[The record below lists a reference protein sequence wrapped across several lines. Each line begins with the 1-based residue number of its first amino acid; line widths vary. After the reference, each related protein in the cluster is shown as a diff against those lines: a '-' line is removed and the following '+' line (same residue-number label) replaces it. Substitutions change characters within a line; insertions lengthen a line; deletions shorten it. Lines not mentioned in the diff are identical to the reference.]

1 MSTLSVNTI
10 QPYSGSTVT
19 ITGFSVTGSAV
30 TGSVTSASYAISAS
44 NAVNALTAGTA
55 NSASTASYATFAVT
69 ATSASYAQTASYAT
83 NFTASN
89 ILITGLATV
98 ASASIEYL
106 TVVYQSSSVVY
117 SSGSNT
123 FGDASND
130 TQTLWGTIN
139 VVTGPTRLTGSL
151 AGNVGSLSITSNTAS
166 VDLATGNFFTLTLPT
181 GSTYINPSNI
191 ASGQT
196 VNLIITT
203 ASGSSVSFPSTVK
216 QVSGSAYTP
225 TQATSTDVLTFI
237 APNTS
242 SLLLANVKNFV

>member
-19 ITGFSVTGSAV
+19 ITGFSVTGSSV
-30 TGSVTSASYAISAS
+30 TGSVTSASYAVSAS
-44 NAVNALTAGTA
+44 NALFAIGAGAA

-69 ATSASYAQTASYAT
+69 ATTAATSSYAT

-106 TVVYQSSSVVY
+106 TVVCQSSSIVY

-237 APNTS
+237 SPNTTT
-242 SLLLANVKNFV
+242 LLLSNVKNLV

>member
-30 TGSVTSASYAISAS
+30 TGSVTSASYAVSAS
-44 NAVNALTAGTA
+44 NALFAIGAGAA

-69 ATSASYAQTASYAT
+69 ATTAATSSYAT

-106 TVVYQSSSVVY
+106 TVVYQSSSIVY

-237 APNTS
+237 SPNTTT
-242 SLLLANVKNFV
+242 LLLSNVKNLV

>member
-30 TGSVTSASYAISAS
+30 TGSVTSASYAVSAS
-44 NAVNALTAGTA
+44 NAVFAVGAGAA

-69 ATSASYAQTASYAT
+69 ATTAATSSYAT

-106 TVVYQSSSVVY
+106 TVVYQSSSIVY

-237 APNTS
+237 SPNTTT
-242 SLLLANVKNFV
+242 LLLSNVKNLV